1 MLRWPSA
8 MPIAL
13 LAVAASCTKLPKSAS
28 LMPATP
34 VGEHVALEVF
44 FVRVPAGDRTV
55 LESLW
60 SDVDEQAIPLD
71 VRRRLSANGFVVG
84 QIGGQLPAAVTD
96 LLKIR
101 DDAPTLDAS
110 KPTSVDLAKPTIL
123 HRKRIDVYRPDT
135 PNQIVVTGERE
146 RHEKLHVLLCEEED
160 GTPVVRGQTFKAAQ
174 GRLLTKVHPQPDGR
188 VKLDIVPEIE
198 HGDPVRNFTAQE
210 GGVLTFRVAPQC
222 KTFDGLRVA
231 LDLSP
236 GEMLVFSCQAD
247 RPGSLGQQF
256 FTERQSDVLNQIV
269 LMIRVVQGKGADLF
283 TDSPHAK

>member
-1 MLRWPSA
+1 MA
-8 MPIAL
+8 VAL
-13 LAVAASCTKLPKSAS
+13 LAVAASCAKLPKSAS
-28 LMPATP
+28 LMPATA

-44 FVRVPAGDRTV
+44 FVRVPAGDQTV

-60 SDVDEQAIPLD
+60 PDVDEQVIPLD
-71 VRRRLSANGFVVG
+71 VRRRLSANGLMVG

-96 LLKIR
+96 LLKVR

-110 KPTSVDLAKPTIL
+110 KPTSVDLTKPTIL
-123 HRKRIDVYRPDT
+123 HRKRIDVYQPET

-146 RHEKLHVLLCEEED
+146 RHEKLVVLFCDEED
-160 GTPVVRGQTFKAAQ
+160 GNPVVRGETFKAVQ

-198 HGDPVRNFTAQE
+198 HGDPVRKFSAQD
-210 GGVLTFRVAPQC
+210 GGVLTVQFAPQC

-231 LDLSP
+231 VDLSP
-236 GEMLVFSCQAD
+236 GEMLVFSCQRD

-269 LMIRVVQGKGADLF
+269 LMIRVVQAQGADLF
-283 TDSPHAK
+283 ADSPRDK